1 MKKFLSLV
9 VVLVLATSAGFAQC
23 DKPVVYHSD
32 KQDRIDAQ
40 GEVVS
45 NATDVIRMEFT
56 KDQVVVGVNEK
67 TEEVTATI
75 KEVDCQWKELFKEG
89 KAIYKVT
96 FQKPDSGETS
106 EGSLTIEG
114 KEGKLTI
121 LVEMARMEGKKI
133 KLFVNKYETK

>member
-9 VVLVLATSAGFAQC
+9 VVLLLAASAGFAQC
-23 DKPVVYHSD
+23 DKAVVYHSD

-40 GEVVS
+40 GEVVG
-45 NATDVIRMEFT
+45 NTADVIRLEFT
-56 KDQVVVGVNEK
+56 KESISVGVNEK
-67 TEEVTATI
+67 TVEVTASI
-75 KEVDCQWKELFKEG
+75 KEVDCQWKELYKEG
-89 KAIYKVT
+89 KAVYKVT
-96 FQKPDSGETS
+96 FQKPETGETS

-133 KLFVNKYETK
+133 KLFVNKYEEK